1 MEAPTSLQY
10 MTKFTDLE
18 EERKVREYEFFSG
31 ISPKLSYGGF
41 CLHLKRISTPY
52 LLNYYLPSA
61 LFVCVSWTSYTIPVD
76 AIPGRIAL
84 IVTTFLSLVNIAN
97 SAFET
102 SPQNQGI
109 NLMQVPINYFLSLKH
124 ILFWTCS
131 LLRKIWIISCIGLVM
146 VAVVEYF
153 VLLWLERFGRHRD
166 SNKREGAKTKAKK
179 QGETRRMKRRSDAV
193 DRMFLWASPVISG
206 LFCSVYWAHV
216 NSV

>member
-109 NLMQVPINYFLSLKH
+109 NLMQVPIFYFESLKH
-124 ILFWTCS
+124 ILFGIVSFCKRS
-131 LLRKIWIISCIGLVM
+131 GSSPASALS
-146 VAVVEYF
+146 
-153 VLLWLERFGRHRD
+153 WLQWW
-166 SNKREGAKTKAKK
+166 STL
-179 QGETRRMKRRSDAV
+179 S
-193 DRMFLWASPVISG
+193 SSG
-206 LFCSVYWAHV
+206 LSALGDTGTATREKGPRPKPI
-216 NSV
+216 SRGRRGG